1 MQALTYYVN
10 MQYRELNGTSYLD
23 MELTPRTISR
33 KVLWRLALP
42 TIVFMLLNSL
52 DRVNIS
58 FAALQ
63 MNRDLGLTPSQ
74 YGLGAGILFVGFLA
88 GQFPSVLLLQ
98 RIGMHRWIALC
109 AVVWALCA
117 AAIAFIQGPM
127 QFYVLRILL
136 GFAEGGLAPGI
147 VLYLS
152 QFATDRERA
161 TTFALPMLA
170 IPLSIVI
177 GSPLSGW
184 LMSMARPLGLASWRW
199 MLIAEALPTL
209 VLGVAAWFYFPDRP
223 DEVHWLSGSERGWLK
238 DHAANHSCLNTRND
252 WRVLRQP
259 MVWAAA
265 LLWFCLLA
273 GASGI
278 IFWLPLMIKQLSGL
292 SAFQIGFVN
301 ALPWTGAMIGMYCN
315 SRHSDRTGERFFHIS
330 VPAIVS
336 AVAMLAAWAVGAG
349 VPGLC
354 LLFLAGLGLGAAEG
368 AFWALPTS
376 LLTSS
381 TFAVAA
387 VAINVAGSSAGLV
400 IPHLVGYM
408 RERTGSFAG
417 PTLLIAIILLL
428 AALLVTY
435 IRVMFFSRA
444 SIDATH

>member
-1 MQALTYYVN
+1 M
-10 MQYRELNGTSYLD
+10 
-23 MELTPRTISR
+23 TPYAISR

-42 TIVFMLLNSL
+42 TIVFMLLSSL

-63 MNRDLGLTPSQ
+63 MNKELGFTPSQ
-74 YGLGAGILFVGFLA
+74 YGFGAGVLFVGFLA

-109 AVVWALCA
+109 AVVWACCA
-117 AAIAFIQGPM
+117 AAIAFIQTPT
-127 QFYVLRILL
+127 QFYALRILL
-136 GFAEGGLAPGI
+136 GFAEGGVAPGI

-152 QFATDRERA
+152 QFATERERA

-199 MLIAEALPTL
+199 MLIAEALPTMGF
-209 VLGVAAWFYFPDRP
+209 GVAAWFYFPDRP
-223 DEVHWLSGSERGWLK
+223 DEVHWLSDSERGWLK
-238 DHAANHSCLNTRND
+238 DHAANHSCLDTPND

-259 MVWAAA
+259 IVWAAA
-265 LLWFCLLA
+265 LLWFCLLSSA
-273 GASGI
+273 YGI

-292 SAFQIGFVN
+292 SASQIGFAN
-301 ALPWTGAMIGMYCN
+301 ALPWVGAMIGMYFN

-330 VPAIVS
+330 VPAIAS

-354 LLFLAGLGLGAAEG
+354 LLFLAGLGMGAAEG
-368 AFWALPTS
+368 AFWALPMS
-376 LLTSS
+376 LLTPS

-387 VAINVAGSSAGLV
+387 VAINIAGSSGGLI

-408 RERTGSFAG
+408 RERSGSFAG
-417 PTLLIAIILLL
+417 PTLLIAIVLLL
-428 AALLVTY
+428 AGMLVTY
-435 IRVMFFSRA
+435 IRRMFFSRA
-444 SIDATH
+444 AGLRAR